1 MALTLG
7 QRTIC
12 DLRHGWRAAC
22 LSALPRRGETSAA
35 APRSVGNTS
44 RWIPPMSTLSHS
56 LARGV
61 LAASIARYKEQLIWG
76 CDPILP
82 ADGFYRLQRGLV
94 SSGFIRR
101 AVDYEACVDNTLAQR
116 VIAERAG
123 G

>member
-1 MALTLG
+1 MV
-7 QRTIC
+7 
-12 DLRHGWRAAC
+12 RAIFQ
-22 LSALPRRGETSAA
+22 TQ
-35 APRSVGNTS
+35 
-44 RWIPPMSTLSHS
+44 RWICARPPQEIATTIAPFFPTLE
-56 LARGV
+56 RGV

-82 ADGFYRLQRGLV
+82 ADGFYRLQRALV

-101 AVDYEACVDNTLAQR
+101 AADYEACVDNTLAQR